1 MNETSL
7 IVMLTHNDRTVENAR
22 DIFQQCRRS
31 KAEYWGIKDKPLP
44 PPKMKSL
51 YMYMKECGKKTV
63 LEVVAYTEKEC
74 MQGAEMAAEFGCD
87 ILMGTVFSDSV
98 NELCKSCGI
107 KYMPFVGEVSQRPSI
122 LRGSLDSMVAQAQE
136 YLAKGVYGID
146 LLGYRYVGNAEE
158 LMEGFV
164 SRVDA
169 PVCIAGS
176 INSYS
181 RLDEIKRISPAAF
194 TIGSAFFEN
203 RFETDICSQ
212 INNVCDYMKTGCPE
226 GSKC

>member
-1 MNETSL
+1 MDEPFL
-7 IVMLTHNDRTVENAR
+7 IVMLTRNDRTVEDAYSV
-22 DIFQQCRRS
+22 FQQCRES
-31 KAEYWGIKDKPLP
+31 KVEYWGLKEKPLP
-44 PPKMKSL
+44 LQQMKSL
-51 YMYMKECGKKTV
+51 YAYMKDCGKKTV

-74 MQGAEMAAEFGCD
+74 MQGAETAAEFGCD
-87 ILMGTVFSDSV
+87 ILMGTVFSDPV

-107 KYMPFVGEVSQRPSI
+107 RYMPFVGEVSQRPTV
-122 LRGSLDSMVAQAQE
+122 LRGSLESMVAEAQD

-146 LLGYRYVGNAEE
+146 LLGYRYTGNAKE

-164 SRVDA
+164 SRVSA
-169 PVCIAGS
+169 PVCVAGS

-203 RFETDICSQ
+203 RFGADICGQ
-212 INNVCDYMKTGCPE
+212 INSVCDYMKT
-226 GSKC
+226 